1 MKKYLSK
8 TFLIFIV
15 ILWIFTYVSGAS
27 FAAETSDKN
36 KAAEEKAA
44 AVVANVGNLENIL
57 LEKLPGKERIHLI
70 VSQQPVIDMKSKIN
84 GSYLIKLEN
93 MTVPENLCRP
103 LGEGELKNIVSV
115 TPSPELIKG
124 KRWVYLTVDIKKIV
138 PYAIKQEGQNLL
150 IDFNISSLVEKNAS
164 DSRKIK
170 GKTSRTTTGKKATAK
185 VSAETV
191 KDSDVTKDE
200 EIEKKPVKKETVKG
214 TDRIIDLDFQDA
226 DIKSVLRLMAEFGN
240 ISIVSSDDV
249 KGTITLSMKNVPWK
263 QALDTILDLNSLTKK
278 QTGNII
284 TVTTL
289 DRKKKDEA
297 DRAMAA
303 DDQNKADD
311 NRRAREQK
319 MLAEKGLLKQVLI
332 EAKIVEANEDFVRK
346 IGVEWGFGNQQKV
359 SGSTYGLGV
368 TGGSS
373 TSSTPTQ
380 YQQNY
385 PSQIGITDTAGK
397 SLAMAAVNFPAAVT
411 GPVIGLVFG
420 GATGFLETQ
429 LAALETNGSGKLI
442 SAPKVVTMEGIK
454 AIIKQGAE
462 VPYTTPAS
470 GTSPATV
477 SFKEALLKLEV
488 TPKITDEGKISMDI
502 SASNDSPDYAN
513 EVQGNPPIKKSE
525 VQSKVVISD
534 GDTVVIGGVM
544 STSEATSASGFPWL
558 QKIPVLGWLFKTEN
572 VSRNKKQLLIFVTPK
587 ILKGDN
593 FKESAE
599 KIIN

>member
-8 TFLIFIV
+8 TFLVSIIT
-15 ILWIFTYVSGAS
+15 IWIFTYITGAS
-27 FAAETSDKN
+27 FAADTADKN
-36 KAAEEKAA
+36 KASEDQSA
-44 AVVANVGNLENIL
+44 AVVANVGNLENVL
-57 LEKLPGKERIHLI
+57 LEKLSGKERIHLV
-70 VSQQPVIDMKSKIN
+70 VSRQPVIDMRSRN
-84 GSYLIKLEN
+84 SGSYLIKLEN
-93 MTVPENLCRP
+93 MTVPETLCRP
-103 LGEGELKNIVSV
+103 LGEGELNNIISV
-115 TPSPELIKG
+115 TPSQQLIKG

-138 PYAIKQEGQNLL
+138 PFVIKQDGQNLF
-150 IDFNISSLVEKNAS
+150 IDFNVASLLDKKDSESQKN
-164 DSRKIK
+164 K
-170 GKTSRTTTGKKATAK
+170 GKASVTASKKAATK

-191 KDSDVTKDE
+191 TSSDVTKNE
-200 EIEKKPVKKETVKG
+200 ETEATPFKKETVRG

-226 DIKSVLRLMAEFGN
+226 DIKSVLRLMAESGN
-240 ISIVSSDDV
+240 VSIVSSEDV

-263 QALDTILDLNSLTKK
+263 QALDTILDLNSLTKR
-278 QTGNII
+278 QTGSII

-297 DRAMAA
+297 DRAKAMDDQYRA
-303 DDQNKADD
+303 DDE
-311 NRRAREQK
+311 RRAREQK

-332 EAKIVEANEDFVRK
+332 EAKIVEATEDFVRK

-359 SGSTYGLGV
+359 SGNTYGLGV

-373 TSSTPTQ
+373 TSLTPTQ
-380 YQQNY
+380 YKQSY
-385 PSQIGITDTAGK
+385 PSQIGIVDSTSGK

-429 LAALETNGSGKLI
+429 LAALEENGNGKII

-470 GTSPATV
+470 GTSPASV

-502 SASNDSPDYAN
+502 KASNDSPDWAN
-513 EVQGNPPIKKSE
+513 EVQGNPPINKSE
-525 VQSKVVISD
+525 IESKVVITD
-534 GDTVVIGGVM
+534 GDTVVVGGVM
-544 STSEATSASGFPWL
+544 KTEDSVSDSGFPWL

-572 VSRNKKQLLIFVTPK
+572 ITKKKKQLLIFVTPK

-593 FKESAE
+593 KESAAT
-599 KIIN
+599 IIN

>member
-8 TFLIFIV
+8 TFLVFTITI
-15 ILWIFTYVSGAS
+15 WIFTYIAGVSSAL
-27 FAAETSDKN
+27 ETTDKN
-36 KAAEEKAA
+36 KSSEDKSA
-44 AVVANVGNLENIL
+44 AVVANVGNLENVL
-57 LEKLPGKERIHLI
+57 LEKLSGKERIHLV
-70 VSQQPVIDMKSKIN
+70 VSQKPVIDMRSKNN

-93 MTVPENLCRP
+93 MTVPESLCRP
-103 LGEGELKNIVSV
+103 LGEGELNNIISV
-115 TPSPELIKG
+115 TPSQQLIKG

-138 PYAIKQEGQNLL
+138 PFAIRQEGQNLF
-150 IDFNISSLVEKNAS
+150 IDFNIASLLYKKDNES
-164 DSRKIK
+164 QKIK
-170 GKTSRTTTGKKATAK
+170 GKSPVTTGKKAKVK

-191 KDSDVTKDE
+191 TGSDVKKGE
-200 EIEKKPVKKETVKG
+200 ETEVKPFKTEAVKG
-214 TDRIIDLDFQDA
+214 MDRIIDLDFQDA
-226 DIKSVLRLMAEFGN
+226 DIKSVLRLMAESGN
-240 ISIVSSDDV
+240 VSIVSSEDV
-249 KGTITLSMKNVPWK
+249 KGSITLSMKNVPWK
-263 QALDTILDLNSLTKK
+263 QALDTILDLNSLTKR
-278 QTGNII
+278 QTGHII

-297 DRAMAA
+297 DKARAA

-311 NRRAREQK
+311 ERKAREQK
-319 MLAEKGLLKQVLI
+319 MMAEKGLLKQVLI
-332 EAKIVEANEDFVRK
+332 EAKIVEATEDFVRK

-359 SGSTYGLGV
+359 SDGTYGLGV

-373 TSSTPTQ
+373 TSLTPTQ
-380 YQQNY
+380 YKQSY
-385 PSQIGITDTAGK
+385 PSQVGIVDSISGK
-397 SLAMAAVNFPAAVT
+397 SLAMAAVNFPTAVT

-429 LAALETNGSGKLI
+429 LAALEENGTGKLI

-454 AIIKQGAE
+454 AIIKQGTE

-502 SASNDSPDYAN
+502 KASNDSPDWTN
-513 EVQGNPPIKKSE
+513 QVQGNPPIKKSE
-525 VQSKVVISD
+525 IESKVVISD
-534 GDTVVIGGVM
+534 GDTVVVGGVM
-544 STSEATSASGFPWL
+544 SIDESTSVSGWPWL

-572 VSRNKKQLLIFVTPK
+572 INRNKKQLLVFVTPR

-593 FKESAE
+593 IK
-599 KIIN
+599 

>member
-8 TFLIFIV
+8 TFLVFTITI
-15 ILWIFTYVSGAS
+15 WIFTYIAGVSSAL
-27 FAAETSDKN
+27 ETTDKN
-36 KAAEEKAA
+36 KSSEDKSA
-44 AVVANVGNLENIL
+44 AVVANVGNLENVL
-57 LEKLPGKERIHLI
+57 LEKLSGKERIHLV
-70 VSQQPVIDMKSKIN
+70 VSQKPVIDMRSKNN

-93 MTVPENLCRP
+93 MTVPESLCRP
-103 LGEGELKNIVSV
+103 LGEGELNNIISV
-115 TPSPELIKG
+115 TPSQQLIKG

-138 PYAIKQEGQNLL
+138 PFAIRQEGQNLF
-150 IDFNISSLVEKNAS
+150 IDFNIASLLEKKDN

-170 GKTSRTTTGKKATAK
+170 GKTPVTTGRKATAK

-191 KDSDVTKDE
+191 TGSDVKKGE
-200 EIEKKPVKKETVKG
+200 ETEVKPFKTEAVKG
-214 TDRIIDLDFQDA
+214 MDRIIDLDFQDA
-226 DIKSVLRLMAEFGN
+226 DIKSVLRLMAESGN
-240 ISIVSSDDV
+240 VSIVSSEDV
-249 KGTITLSMKNVPWK
+249 KGSITLSMKNVPWK
-263 QALDTILDLNSLTKK
+263 QALDTILDLNSLTKR
-278 QTGNII
+278 QTGHII

-297 DRAMAA
+297 DKARAA

-311 NRRAREQK
+311 ERKAREQK
-319 MLAEKGLLKQVLI
+319 MMAEKGLLKQVLI
-332 EAKIVEANEDFVRK
+332 EAKIVEATEDFVRK

-359 SGSTYGLGV
+359 SDGTYGLGV

-373 TSSTPTQ
+373 TSTTPTR
-380 YQQNY
+380 YTQNY
-385 PSQIGITDTAGK
+385 PSQAGVNIDGISGK

-429 LAALETNGSGKLI
+429 LAALVENGTGKLI

-454 AIIKQGAE
+454 AIIKQGTE

-502 SASNDSPDYAN
+502 KASNDSPDWGK

-525 VQSKVVISD
+525 IESKVVISD
-534 GDTVVIGGVM
+534 GDTVVVGGVM
-544 STSEATSASGFPWL
+544 SIDESTSVSGWPWL

-572 VSRNKKQLLIFVTPK
+572 INRNKKQLLVFVTPK

-593 FKESAE
+593 YK
-599 KIIN
+599 